1 MSSIRDAL
9 RRAERER
16 LARPDQGST
25 PAPAVESPVAPPQP
39 RPSAPADGL
48 PEFEPVAAPR
58 TPGSQLRVVASP
70 TVPLIE
76 VPVEFSEELALFRR
90 GVEAALPQPRRSI
103 MLTSATRGEGVTTLG
118 VYLASSLAVSDG
130 RKTCLIDANF
140 KSPRLSNLFGL
151 LGRPG
156 LSDYCAGHREL
167 SEALVRSESPDLF
180 VMGLGTEISNP
191 SLILSQERA
200 RGLARM
206 LSQRF
211 DYVLFDV
218 GPVLSQPEAGIL
230 ASSVDGVVLVVRAHR
245 TKREVLAKAEK
256 SIRFN
261 GGSVIGSV
269 LNRRSFP
276 IPEAIYKRL

>member
-16 LARPDQGST
+16 RMRPGDPLTTEQPIVPSPPT
-25 PAPAVESPVAPPQP
+25 PDPPREFDEIVPADPAPQ
-39 RPSAPADGL
+39 
-48 PEFEPVAAPR
+48 PR
-58 TPGSQLRVVASP
+58 TPGSQLRVVATS

-76 VPVEFSEELALFRR
+76 VPVEFSDELALFRR
-90 GVEAALPQPRRSI
+90 GVEAALPQPRRSLL
-103 MLTSATRGEGVTTLG
+103 LTSATRGEGVTTLG
-118 VYLASSLAVSDG
+118 IFLASSLAVSDG
-130 RKTCLIDANF
+130 KKTCLIDANF
-140 KSPRLSNLFGL
+140 KSPRMTHIFGL

-156 LSDYCAGHREL
+156 LSDYCAGRREL
-167 SEALVRSESPDLF
+167 SETLVRSESPDLF
-180 VMGLGTEISNP
+180 VMGLGTEIANP
-191 SLILSQERA
+191 SLTLSQERA

-230 ASSVDGVVLVVRAHR
+230 SPTVDGVVLVVRAHR

>member
-16 LARPDQGST
+16 QMRPNGLQN
-25 PAPAVESPVAPPQP
+25 PAPAPEPSVPSP
-39 RPSAPADGL
+39 RPTAEPPVDTF
-48 PEFEPVAAPR
+48 PEFDPSPSPR
-58 TPGSQLRVVASP
+58 TPGSQLRVVASN

-103 MLTSATRGEGVTTLG
+103 LLTSATRGEGVTTLG

-130 RKTCLIDANF
+130 KKTCLIDANF

-167 SEALVRSESPDLF
+167 SETLVRSESPDLF

-191 SLILSQERA
+191 SLVLSQERA

-206 LSQRF
+206 LAQRF

>member
-16 LARPDQGST
+16 QMRPSDSQTPEPAREPSG
-25 PAPAVESPVAPPQP
+25 PASRSITESPAEVFP
-39 RPSAPADGL
+39 D
-48 PEFEPVAAPR
+48 FEPVPPPR
-58 TPGSQLRVVASP
+58 TPGSQLRVVAAN

-103 MLTSATRGEGVTTLG
+103 LLTSATRGEGVTTLG

-130 RKTCLIDANF
+130 KKTCLIDANF

-180 VMGLGTEISNP
+180 VMGLGTEIANP
-191 SLILSQERA
+191 SLVLSQERA

-230 ASSVDGVVLVVRAHR
+230 APSVDGVVLIVRAHR